1 MYKLLLLTIA
11 SFLCV
16 NPLFSQSPGK
26 TYKDQYL
33 QSLRVPIGGIGTGD
47 ILIGGRGNIEHVEIF
62 NRSDRQRRLE
72 KTFFAL
78 WTQKGE
84 QPPIAKI
91 LEREIFPPFGEST
104 HKYVAGLPRFRD
116 VTFTNHFPLAK
127 WDFQDESVPLQVSMD
142 AFSPFIPLNV
152 DESSYPLVA
161 FYWEL
166 KNPNLEPVKGALVM
180 NMENPIKA
188 EEISNQYYQKE
199 GLTGV
204 RFVSGKGANVNYQGN
219 VFLGTTASETEVQT
233 HWYPGEWR
241 DETHAFWDDFSD
253 DGKLKPQTGDWE
265 TTFQPTSYNQTTKR
279 MASVLV
285 HFNLKPGQTMR
296 IPMFLSWYFPQREFG
311 PGEVFGIEA
320 AANKPFGNAY
330 GKLFSSEISVLR
342 SFLKKETSLYDQ
354 TTTFA
359 NILQSSTYP
368 ESVKEALT
376 TQAAS
381 IRTNLIQVT
390 DKGNVHGF
398 EGVTNGGW
406 CCPGTCTHVWNYE
419 QSLASLFPS
428 LERNMREIEFLNN
441 TFENGFQTHRSVL
454 PIGDYWFPGPAA
466 ADGQMGTIVRA
477 YRDWKFSGDDEWLR
491 KIWPGVKRALEFA
504 WTGSGEITED
514 RFKFQANQ
522 NAWDPQQTGLLSGKQ
537 HNTYDISF
545 YGPSSM
551 TTSLYLA
558 ALKAG
563 AEMALAMGE
572 RKKAKEYESVYLK
585 GNNIASDS
593 LWNGEYFIQ
602 IVVDN

>member
-1 MYKLLLLTIA
+1 M
-11 SFLCV
+11 V
-16 NPLFSQSPGK
+16 
-26 TYKDQYL
+26 
-33 QSLRVPIGGIGTGD
+33 
-47 ILIGGRGNIEHVEIF
+47 
-62 NRSDRQRRLE
+62 
-72 KTFFAL
+72 
-78 WTQKGE
+78 
-84 QPPIAKI
+84 
-91 LEREIFPPFGEST
+91 
-104 HKYVAGLPRFRD
+104 
-116 VTFTNHFPLAK
+116 
-127 WDFQDESVPLQVSMD
+127 
-142 AFSPFIPLNV
+142 
-152 DESSYPLVA
+152 
-161 FYWEL
+161 
-166 KNPNLEPVKGALVM
+166 
-180 NMENPIKA
+180 
-188 EEISNQYYQKE
+188 
-199 GLTGV
+199 
-204 RFVSGKGANVNYQGN
+204 
-219 VFLGTTASETEVQT
+219 
-233 HWYPGEWR
+233 
-241 DETHAFWDDFSD
+241 
-253 DGKLKPQTGDWE
+253 
-265 TTFQPTSYNQTTKR
+265 
-279 MASVLV
+279 SVLV

-522 NAWDPQQTGLLSGKQ
+522 NAWDPQKTGLLSGKQ

-602 IVVDN
+602 IVVDNPDDEEGKIPDDPEGFLQNNTFPKYQYGDGCLADQLLGQYLAFNAGLGYVLNEEKVRGAVSSVYKHNFINPLRNFSNVQRVYGLNDEAGVVLCTWPNDNRPPLPFVYSDEIWTGVEYQVATSLIYAGFIDQGLEIVDAIQHRYDGFRRNPFEHDESGVHYARAMASWSLLLALSGIEYDGTMQSLSFDPKVNREDFSTFWSTGSAWGRFEVKDKQAILSVAFGELNLKSFGLKGVQAQVFKKGIHVSAGEELVLDLK